1 MQALAFTSKRPGKTQ
16 QFNYFVMN
24 NNTDNAFYL
33 VDMPG
38 MGYAKARST
47 PPSFVPEKQ
56 RNEWSTLFRSYI
68 TRRSSLR
75 VLFHLIDGRHGPVGQ
90 DHAIMKLMAEL
101 PDTAR
106 YVVVLTKADKSDNS
120 VSRQVL
126 EGVVSALREAGVS
139 RTPVVLTSAASKL
152 GRDGMWR

>member
-1 MQALAFTSKRPGKTQ
+1 M
-16 QFNYFVMN
+16 
-24 NNTDNAFYL
+24 
-33 VDMPG
+33 VD
-38 MGYAKARST
+38 
-47 PPSFVPEKQ
+47 PPPPKKKQVPEKQ

-106 YVVVLTKADKSDNS
+106 WEWL
-120 VSRQVL
+120 
-126 EGVVSALREAGVS
+126 AG
-139 RTPVVLTSAASKL
+139 KK
-152 GRDGMWR
+152 